1 MMRSLHRSVLRSN
14 KATHK
19 LLKNIEDRKKS
30 TPSRYSMST
39 LFTSTVLDSISES
52 PPSSTHTV
60 HTAVAVEAA
69 ALHTPFPIL
78 LVKTRSQIH
87 PDVIGDQNRVQEKST
102 VILDENNPFNN
113 KYILPN
119 GIAEFQ
125 ISNVEHSV
133 QTVERNHSKLEN
145 ELLKREGEGIREGLE
160 QLPGERQRNG
170 EGRGQYLE
178 QGPGEG
184 QRQGRGQYLEQ
195 GPGEGQRQGRGQY
208 LEQGPGEGQRQGL
221 EQGEG
226 LGLGQGFKREI
237 VLEQAL
243 GEEWGQGHDQ
253 REAKGEGDEKDLGWG
268 EGEERQ
274 RQLLNASARA
284 VSSDLVSD
292 LQDEGDHLVSDLQDE
307 GDRLVSDLR
316 DEGDH
321 LVSDLRGEGD
331 HLVSDLR
338 DGGVHLVSDLQDE
351 GGHLVSDL
359 QDEGDHLTVAYESAS
374 NIRLSEC
381 PTKLTSQNFKL
392 NILFYSILFHN
403 KHTRRLSHY
412 TTHSTLPLLSFD
424 FN

>member
-170 EGRGQYLE
+170 E
-178 QGPGEG
+178 
-184 QRQGRGQYLEQ
+184 
-195 GPGEGQRQGRGQY
+195 GRGQY